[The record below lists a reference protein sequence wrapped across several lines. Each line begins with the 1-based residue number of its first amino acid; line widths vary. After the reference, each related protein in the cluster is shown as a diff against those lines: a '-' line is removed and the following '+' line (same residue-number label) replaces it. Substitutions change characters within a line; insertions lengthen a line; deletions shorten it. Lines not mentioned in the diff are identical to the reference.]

1 MNAVALRALR
11 HVGFMLAVPVAM
23 HVLAD
28 RAAAQLVA
36 DKPIR
41 ILVPIAA
48 GGATDLTARYVA
60 QKLTESLKLNV
71 FVENKPGGQYIPIL
85 KELTGSAADGH
96 TIMMISTAMVVTQ
109 PMHADYPFDL
119 AKLTPITEVSSGP
132 MILVARPSLG
142 VKTVAELITYAKANP
157 DKLTFGSGGGV
168 SGTFSV
174 STELLKLRTGI
185 KVKNVAY
192 RGAALALNDLLGGHI
207 DAMFDAMPVQVQQA
221 KAGKVVPLIVTSAR
235 RSTALPDVQTST
247 EAGIAD
253 FTVTN
258 YFALLGPPAMPPAVT
273 QRLRDEVAKAVR
285 SPEAMAEFEKQ
296 GVTAIGGTPA
306 ELGNLIKADLARWAK
321 VIKEA
326 GIKPE

>member
-1 MNAVALRALR
+1 MRNDGIAVGAIALS
-11 HVGFMLAVPVAM
+11 LAVVAIGQP
-23 HVLAD
+23 
-28 RAAAQLVA
+28 RAAAAQTLVA
-36 DKPIR
+36 NKPIR

-60 QKLTESLKLNV
+60 QKLTESLKLQV

-85 KELTGSAADGH
+85 KELTSSAPDGH
-96 TIMMISTAMVVTQ
+96 NIMMISTAMVVTQ
-109 PMHADYPFDL
+109 PMHPGYPFDL
-119 AKLTPITEVSSGP
+119 AKLTAISEVSSGP

-142 VKTVAELITYAKANP
+142 FKTVQDLIAHARANP

-221 KAGKVVPLIVTSAR
+221 KAGKVTPLIVTSAK

-247 EAGIAD
+247 EAGIPD

-258 YFALLGPPAMPPAVT
+258 YFALLGPPGMPASVT
-273 QRLRDEVAKAVR
+273 KQLRDEVAKAVR
-285 SPEAMAEFEKQ
+285 SPEAIAEFEKQ
-296 GVTAIGGTPA
+296 GVTAIGGQPD
-306 ELGNLIKADLARWAK
+306 ELAKLITADLARWAK

>member
-1 MNAVALRALR
+1 MRETLVLLGALALT
-11 HVGFMLAVPVAM
+11 FAATLQALP
-23 HVLAD
+23 
-28 RAAAQLVA
+28 RAATAQALS

-60 QKLTESLKLNV
+60 QKLTESLRRQV
-71 FVENKPGGQYIPIL
+71 MVENKPGGQYIPIL

-96 TIMMISTAMVVTQ
+96 TIIMISTAMVVTQ
-109 PMHADYPFDL
+109 PMHPDYPFDL
-119 AKLTPITEVSSGP
+119 AKLTAITEVSSGP

-142 VKTVAELITYAKANP
+142 FKTAADLIAHAKANP

-174 STELLKLRTGI
+174 ATELLKLRTGI

-192 RGAALALNDLLGGHI
+192 RGAALALNDLLGSHI
-207 DAMFDAMPVQVQQA
+207 DAMFDAMPVQVEQA
-221 KAGKVVPLIVTSAR
+221 KAGKVVPLMVTSAK
-235 RSTALPDVQTST
+235 RSSALPDVQTST
-247 EAGIAD
+247 EADIAD
-253 FTVTN
+253 FTVVN
-258 YFALLGPPAMPPAVT
+258 YFALLGPPGMPAPIT
-273 QRLRDEVAKAVR
+273 QQLRDEVAKAVR
-285 SPEAMAEFEKQ
+285 TPDAMAEFEKQ
-296 GVTAIGGTPA
+296 GVNAIAGEPA
-306 ELGNLIKADLARWAK
+306 ALAALIQSDLARWAK